1 MRGTSHLLAVMPH
14 LLGYLP
20 ERSLVVVATRVDRS
34 GGGVHRGAV
43 AMSLRVDLPPAEHL
57 WDMRQVLDGPLRS
70 LTRGGGRMLLHTFVY
85 DPPGVGAD
93 QGYDEGYV
101 EQLLAALEE
110 AALRT
115 GTAVHDLDLVRAGG
129 REHRRL
135 LVATDRVDEPWRP
148 APSAADVPA
157 AADLVWEGRTPAAS
171 RSEVVAAIRHQDE
184 SACAATDLALTML
197 AADPARLDQDQALAA
212 LGSWVVRGE
221 PAPTAKDRA
230 WIAVELHDK
239 QVRDALLGRWLP
251 QTFHLE
257 ELLDPPAAA
266 AFRQH
271 VPAWPADDSTAALD
285 RLLRLASQIP
295 RDLTAPLMTV
305 ASFVAWVTG
314 QGTIANEACELALE
328 VDPDYR
334 MAGLLRDCLA
344 SGVRPPRADRETR
357 RARDRARDRG
367 RAA

>member
-20 ERSLVVVATRVDRS
+20 ERSLVVVATRVERS

-43 AMSLRVDLPPAEHL
+43 AMSLRVDLPPPEHVQG
-57 WDMRQVLDGPLRS
+57 MRQVLEGPLRR
-70 LTRGGGRMLLHTFVY
+70 LVQDGGRLLLHTFIY
-85 DPPGVGAD
+85 DPPGGGSQ

-101 EQLLAALEE
+101 EQLLAVLEE
-110 AALRT
+110 AARPS
-115 GTAVHDLDLVRAGG
+115 GIAVHDLDLVRAGG

-135 LVATDRVDEPWRP
+135 LVATDRVDERWRP
-148 APSAADVPA
+148 SPAAADVPA
-157 AADLVWEGRTPAAS
+157 TADLVWQGRAPASS
-171 RSEVVAAIRHQDE
+171 RSEVAAAIRHQDE

-197 AADPARLDQDQALAA
+197 AADPARLDQDRALAA
-212 LGSWVVRGE
+212 LGAWVVRGE

-251 QTFHLE
+251 QTFQLE

-266 AFRQH
+266 SFRQH
-271 VPAWPADDSTAALD
+271 VPAWPVDGSTEALD
-285 RLLRLASQIP
+285 RLLRLASQVP

-314 QGTIANEACELALE
+314 QGTIANEACDLALE

-334 MAGLLRDCLA
+334 MAGLLRDCLV
-344 SGVRPPRADRETR
+344 SGVRPPQADRATR
-357 RARDRARDRG
+357 RARDRAQDRG